1 MIRAARS
8 GGGGAFAAADRLHR
22 LVALSAA
29 FASDTAFAR
38 QLKRKWATTTPP
50 PAAGTAA
57 GPAAAAA
64 GQLPSTDRLLSFY
77 MEQQRSER

>member
-29 FASDTAFAR
+29 FARDTAFAR

-50 PAAGTAA
+50 P
-57 GPAAAAA
+57 AAA